1 MEISQEIAL
10 KILKGFDY
18 HFRKFNEITASA
30 QQRFEAADW
39 KGERQAS
46 RSRITLY
53 DKRVDETVTFIK
65 KKFSLN
71 PMNEAIWTKVKTDF
85 ILLLQ
90 DHQQPELAETFYNS
104 VFCRAFTRELY
115 TSRFIFVRNAVSTV
129 YINSDVPTYE
139 AYYPANTGFY
149 KSLTNILSHFK
160 LEIPFENFN
169 RDKRYI
175 AHAICKIF
183 KKGNRTAELNFQ
195 YHVINALFYRNK
207 AAYIV
212 GKAINGHDVYPFAI
226 PLLHNEEGQIY
237 TDVLLVGEDS
247 VSQLFG
253 FSYAYFMVEHP
264 VPSAIVDFLKS
275 LMPRRKR
282 EGLYSAI
289 GYQKHGKT
297 DFYRGFLHHLDY
309 SDDNL
314 ILAPGI
320 PGMVMSVFT
329 LPSYPYVFKVIRDYF
344 APPKDITRKQVEE
357 KYQLVKQHDRVGR
370 MADMLEFS
378 SVVLPL
384 YRFTEE
390 LLEDLKNTCES
401 SISFIRD
408 ENGADQLI
416 LEHVYIERRMVPLN
430 MALEETE
437 KKGDIE
443 TLEYLVKSF
452 GNAIK
457 ELCAANIFPGDLLYK
472 NFGVTRLER
481 VVFYDY
487 DEIIYLTDCNFRKI
501 PAPKNHQELMSAEPW
516 YSVGKND
523 IFPEE
528 FARFLLGNDLVKKF
542 FMKYHADLLDAD
554 YWIQKQENIKNGIFE
569 DVFPYP
575 QKYRMKR

>member
-1 MEISQEIAL
+1 MNISKEIAL
-10 KILKGFDY
+10 KILNGFDY
-18 HFRKFNEITASA
+18 HFRKFNEITAAA

-53 DKRVDETVTFIK
+53 DKRVDETVAFIER
-65 KKFSLN
+65 KFSLH
-71 PMNEAIWTKVKTDF
+71 PMDEKIWSRVKSEF

-90 DHQQPELAETFYNS
+90 EHQQPELAETFYNS

-115 TSRFIFVRNAVSTV
+115 TSKFIFVRNAVSTV

-149 KSLTNILSHFK
+149 KSLTNILTHFK
-160 LEIPFENFN
+160 LEIPFEDFN

-175 AHAICKIF
+175 AKTICNIF

-195 YHVINALFYRNK
+195 YQVINALFYRNK

-212 GKAINGHDVYPFAI
+212 GKAINGHNVYPFAI
-226 PLLHNEEGQIY
+226 PLLNNEKGQIY
-237 TDVLLVGEDS
+237 TDALLVGEDS

-253 FSYAYFMVEHP
+253 FSYAYFMVQHP

-297 DFYRGFLHHLDY
+297 DFYRGFLHHLEY

-344 APPKDITRKQVEE
+344 APPKEITRKQVEE

-370 MADMLEFS
+370 MADMLEYS

-384 YRFTEE
+384 YRFTDE
-390 LLEDLKNTCES
+390 LLQDLKNTCEN
-401 SISFIRD
+401 SISFIQNED
-408 ENGADQLI
+408 GIEQLV
-416 LEHVYIERRMVPLN
+416 LDHVYIERRMIPLN
-430 MALEETE
+430 IALEEAE

-443 TLEYLVKSF
+443 AVEYLIKSF

-457 ELCAANIFPGDLLYK
+457 ELSAANIFPGDLLYK

-487 DEIIYLTDCNFRKI
+487 DEIVYLTDCNFRKI
-501 PAPKNHQELMSAEPW
+501 PAPKNNQELMSAEPW
-516 YSVGKND
+516 YSVAPND

-528 FARFLLGNDLVKKF
+528 FSRFLLGNDLVKKF

-554 YWIQKQENIKNGIFE
+554 YWIQKQENIKQGIFE
-569 DVFPYP
+569 DVYPYP
-575 QKYRMKR
+575 QKFRMKR